1 MTSRASGSSP
11 PVTLPGRA
19 ANADDVAIS
28 SAGVVSVEADAA
40 SARSRSFSV
49 PRPQPASGLGGN
61 LFLPTPRAAGAR
73 QMPTQGI
80 RQGFLE
86 ASNVDL
92 ASAMVNVIDA
102 QRSFQMDTKAI
113 QTQDQLMQIAN
124 EIRR

>member
-1 MTSRASGSSP
+1 MA
-11 PVTLPGRA
+11 
-19 ANADDVAIS
+19 
-28 SAGVVSVEADAA
+28 
-40 SARSRSFSV
+40 
-49 PRPQPASGLGGN
+49 
-61 LFLPTPRAAGAR
+61 
-73 QMPTQGI
+73 TQNI

-102 QRSFQMDTKAI
+102 QRSFQMDSRAI